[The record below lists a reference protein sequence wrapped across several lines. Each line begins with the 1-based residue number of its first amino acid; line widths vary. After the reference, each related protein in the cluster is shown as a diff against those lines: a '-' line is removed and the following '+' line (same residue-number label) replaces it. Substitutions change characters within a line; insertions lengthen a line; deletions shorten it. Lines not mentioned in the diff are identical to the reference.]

1 MWVFALIIFI
11 AMITQSGKNNGGGY
25 TPMKETRTCHWCG
38 KEYVKPNSG
47 RLFYCSN
54 QCEELSKHFKK

>member
-1 MWVFALIIFI
+1 MGILGLLLVVVMLVLANK
-11 AMITQSGKNNGGGY
+11 SGGGSSP
-25 TPMKETRTCHWCG
+25 TKDTRTCHWCG